1 MKVISK
7 YLLNGLIVIV
17 PIAITVLVVQQIF
30 SLAEKLLGQYLP
42 IQFPGAGLVAVL
54 LFIGLV
60 GWLSSTWILKRL
72 LAFGERLVNSIP
84 VVKFIYNSVKQVS
97 TAVFESQ
104 QLFKQAV
111 LVPYPHPGVQA
122 LGFIMPS
129 LSETLVSKLD
139 GEYVC
144 VFIPMSLNMTA
155 GFNVLVPKKD
165 VIILDVT
172 SESALQYVL
181 TAGAIMPRGNDVTK
195 C

>member
-1 MKVISK
+1 MKKISK
-7 YLLNGLIVIV
+7 YLLNGLIVMV
-17 PIAITVLVVQQIF
+17 PIVITVFVVQQIF

-42 IQFPGAGLVAVL
+42 IHFPGLGLLSVL
-54 LFIGLV
+54 IIIVLV
-60 GWLSSTWILKRL
+60 GWLSSHWILKQP
-72 LAFGERLVNSIP
+72 LALGERLVNSIP

-97 TAVFESQ
+97 TAVLESQ
-104 QLFKQAV
+104 QLFGQAV
-111 LVPYPHPGVQA
+111 LVPYPHPGVRT
-122 LGFIMPS
+122 LGFLMPA
-129 LSETLVSKLD
+129 LSEPLATKLT

-155 GFNVLVPKKD
+155 GSNIIVPKED

-195 C
+195 W